1 MPTLLPTPSREPT
14 NKLSAQC
21 DYRPTDPPAARLRAL
36 VGCLEDG
43 SFAYKSLA
51 NRLNLIR
58 NLQGPTMRKYREMY
72 TRDLKR
78 LKQHVTTV
86 RATRDRR
93 AYMLP
98 ADAQRRHVEVVF
110 NVPYDDAR
118 PDPAAV
124 AKSYRRTRAQ
134 CRTNV
139 DTSAYTTY
147 PYHTYVRGPHTKRR
161 TRGTGASANTDADTG
176 RTGCTGCT
184 VHLRL
189 AVRKGTNASQLRRK
203 VRRYTRGVHNVRVL
217 KYPSRAFV

>member
-21 DYRPTDPPAARLRAL
+21 DYRPTDPPAARLGAL

-86 RATRDRR
+86 RATLAR
-93 AYMLP
+93 ARHAPGVRYSASP
-98 ADAQRRHVEVVF
+98 APR
-110 NVPYDDAR
+110 
-118 PDPAAV
+118 
-124 AKSYRRTRAQ
+124 
-134 CRTNV
+134 
-139 DTSAYTTY
+139 
-147 PYHTYVRGPHTKRR
+147 
-161 TRGTGASANTDADTG
+161 
-176 RTGCTGCT
+176 
-184 VHLRL
+184 RL
-189 AVRKGTNASQLRRK
+189 ATALVPPA
-203 VRRYTRGVHNVRVL
+203 
-217 KYPSRAFV
+217 P